1 MGRSNGPLIGML
13 VVVLAVVAFSVGGAM
28 VVDQLEDDPD
38 PDELV
43 ADVVDDHGG
52 IETLQATERSEHELH
67 HVDDDEPTVVATD
80 ARVELRPPDHR
91 RTEIVSK
98 TGSADVPDVTVVND
112 STRINYIADDDRVIV
127 DDDSDW
133 EAIQYSPETFLE
145 STEPEY
151 VGTDTV
157 DGRETHV
164 VEIHAVENATDDGGL
179 GVLVGDTEYVLGS
192 ADDVDAANVTTTVT
206 WWIDVEA
213 TYPIKEQVVTEYDEP
228 RQHALERER
237 TVRTVTYE
245 DVRFDEP
252 IPDDRFAFDPPAG
265 TDVVEPIDS
274 VEVSTIDEADDAV
287 PFSVS
292 EPTLPDGYELVIVT
306 ASEFDGDATVQFLYR
321 DGDSLEDD
329 EILGRITER
338 PPAYDPEDVD
348 RDGVGDV
355 DGAFVSTPMGTTLVW
370 HCGDVRYELTPDVDD
385 GGEELALEAA
395 ESMGCPA

>member
-1 MGRSNGPLIGML
+1 M
-13 VVVLAVVAFSVGGAM
+13 
-28 VVDQLEDDPD
+28 
-38 PDELV
+38 
-43 ADVVDDHGG
+43 
-52 IETLQATERSEHELH
+52 
-67 HVDDDEPTVVATD
+67 
-80 ARVELRPPDHR
+80 
-91 RTEIVSK
+91 
-98 TGSADVPDVTVVND
+98 
-112 STRINYIADDDRVIV
+112 
-127 DDDSDW
+127 
-133 EAIQYSPETFLE
+133 
-145 STEPEY
+145 
-151 VGTDTV
+151 
-157 DGRETHV
+157 
-164 VEIHAVENATDDGGL
+164 ENATDDGGL

-338 PPAYDPEDVD
+338 PPAYDPKTSTGTASATSTARSSRPRWGRHSSGTVATFGTNSRLTSTTAARNSLSRRPSRWAVRREDSRVVVKSPEPGYNSPSQNSPTAS
-348 RDGVGDV
+348 RYGIPIAKIAINAAVAPRTAGGSV
-355 DGAFVSTPMGTTLVW
+355 PSSNWNRMSFIPGLSRAFT
-370 HCGDVRYELTPDVDD
+370 
-385 GGEELALEAA
+385 
-395 ESMGCPA
+395 